1 MSLTSQKVDF
11 IAKVTAAWGTPPDW
25 VMALAEEC
33 DRSTQS
39 AVARR
44 LGVSA
49 GLVSGVLAGTYGRK
63 GGDMQRI
70 EEIVR
75 GALMGAQVICPVM
88 GELTRDRCLDEQT
101 QPFRATSAQRAR
113 LYHACRRGCPH
124 YRGKQS

>member
-1 MSLTSQKVDF
+1 MSIASSKVDF
-11 IAKVTAAWGTPPDW
+11 VCKATLAWGEPPDW
-25 VMALAEEC
+25 VLALAEEC
-33 DRSTQS
+33 NGSTQS

-63 GGDMQRI
+63 GGDMQRV

-75 GALMGAQVICPVM
+75 GALMGVQVICPVL
-88 GELTRDRCLDEQT
+88 GELTRDRCLDEQE

-124 YRGKQS
+124 YRGKQP

>member
-1 MSLTSQKVDF
+1 MSAAPQKVDF
-11 IAKVTAAWGTPPDW
+11 VGKAVAAWGSPPDW
-25 VMALAEEC
+25 IVALAEEC
-33 DRSTQS
+33 SSSTQS

-49 GLVSGVLAGTYGRK
+49 GLVSGVLSGTYGQK

-75 GALMGAQVICPVM
+75 GALMGVQVICPVL
-88 GELTRDRCLDEQT
+88 GELTRDRCLDEQD